1 MEIGISL
8 ACFYPEHPED
18 VVDRVCDMGFKTA
31 ELFLNTF
38 SELDAS
44 YIKSLADLCNKRDLT
59 IYSIHPF
66 TSALENYMFFS
77 PYDRRIKDSVY
88 LYQKYCDVA
97 KAFDAKVINFHGD
110 RGLGLQNFDEYCEC
124 LAPLTELS
132 EKNNVV
138 ISHENVFFNSIN
150 HPEFVRKLR
159 EKLGDSVK
167 FTFDI
172 KQANKGG
179 ANPYELCE
187 AMSSDV
193 VNFHINDYD
202 EENICLLPGDG
213 IVEHKKLIKT
223 LLRNNY
229 SGPAIIEVY
238 RSNFSDIDDILRS
251 KLYLEKII
259 KALEL

>member
-1 MEIGISL
+1 MVIGISL

-18 VVDRVCDMGFKTA
+18 VVDRVCDLGFKTA

-38 SELDAS
+38 SELDVS
-44 YIKSLADLCNKRDLT
+44 YIKSFADICDKRGLS

-77 PYDRRIKDSVY
+77 PYDRRINYSVY
-88 LYQKYCDVA
+88 LYQRYCDVA
-97 KAFDAKVINFHGD
+97 KTLGAKVINIHGD
-110 RGLGLQNFDEYCEC
+110 RGLGLQDIEKYCEC
-124 LAPLTELS
+124 IIPLAELS
-132 EKNNVV
+132 EKNGV
-138 ISHENVFFNSIN
+138 IMSHENVFFNSIN
-150 HPEFVRKLR
+150 HPEFVKRLR
-159 EKLGDSVK
+159 EKLGDSVN

-179 ANPYELCE
+179 TNPYELCD
-187 AMSSDV
+187 AMSSNV

-202 EENICLLPGDG
+202 NENICLLPGDG
-213 IVEHKKLIKT
+213 IVKHERLIKT
-223 LLRNNY
+223 LLSNNY

-238 RSNFSDIDDILRS
+238 RGNFSDTNDILRS

-259 KALEL
+259 KGLDS